1 MSLYCKDATTGSTL
15 RVRGSR
21 VRPERYRVVANVR
34 GQEFD
39 PGKPFAMPLA
49 GGVDLGSTGGAFP
62 TYRNVTENCRVT
74 NNGDRT
80 SCSGEGVPPT
90 PTPTPTPT
98 PVPTPTPCV
107 PFSVSNG
114 KGGTYTDNCNGTVTD
129 STSGLIWEKKTDDG
143 GIHDKDDTYTW
154 TAVNA
159 SPWPFTG
166 TAATVF
172 LATLNTV
179 PCFAGFCDWRL
190 PTIDELSGRSDGGIA
205 TGGIVDLTVP
215 GCTGGGS
222 PRINAIF
229 GPTRCS
235 YYWSSA
241 ETISSGPNVAWSV
254 DFYNGNVVI
263 YGKTYDIF
271 VRAVRSGS

>member
-1 MSLYCKDATTGSTL
+1 M
-15 RVRGSR
+15 
-21 VRPERYRVVANVR
+21 
-34 GQEFD
+34 
-39 PGKPFAMPLA
+39 
-49 GGVDLGSTGGAFP
+49 
-62 TYRNVTENCRVT
+62 
-74 NNGDRT
+74 
-80 SCSGEGVPPT
+80 
-90 PTPTPTPT
+90 
-98 PVPTPTPCV
+98 TPTPCAV
-107 PFSVSNG
+107 HAP
-114 KGGTYTDNCNGTVTD
+114 YTDNGDGTVSD
-129 STSGLIWEKKTDDG
+129 SCGLIWEKKTNDS
-143 GIHDKDDTYTW
+143 GIHYRHTQFGW
-154 TAVNA
+154 SNA
-159 SPWPFTG
+159 DGFPDNSFSG
-166 TAATVF
+166 TAKTVF
-172 LATLNTV
+172 LATLNTP
-179 PCFAGFCDWRL
+179 PCFAGSCNWRL
-190 PTIDELSGRSDGGIA
+190 PTIEELSGRSDGGIA

>member
-1 MSLYCKDATTGSTL
+1 MRNLSTIALAALLLVTTEAQAGPTKGRPL
-15 RVRGSR
+15 KTGQGTTYGAAGDTTAGLSR
-21 VRPERYRVVANVR
+21 MYN
-34 GQEFD
+34 
-39 PGKPFAMPLA
+39 
-49 GGVDLGSTGGAFP
+49 DLGNGVIKDQRTGLF
-62 TYRNVTENCRVT
+62 
-74 NNGDRT
+74 
-80 SCSGEGVPPT
+80 
-90 PTPTPTPT
+90 
-98 PVPTPTPCV
+98 
-107 PFSVSNG
+107 
-114 KGGTYTDNCNGTVTD
+114 
-129 STSGLIWEKKTDDG
+129 WEKKSDDG
-143 GIHDKDDTYTW
+143 SIHDWD
-154 TAVNA
+154 NA
-159 SPWPFTG
+159 YSWSTGSPWNFDG